1 MKFRR
6 YASWM
11 RRLNFDMDP
20 FVSDEVHRLISANLS
35 NETLC
40 PRLQELTWVARSY
53 PFEHRFL
60 SPHLTEF
67 SFTWFYMGPPPDGVV
82 PNLTS
87 VIAQLQISSLR
98 SLRIDIST
106 ARIPKGLGPII
117 SSAILR
123 CRPSLTTLSVL
134 TPLSHTA
141 TQHIMR
147 PPNLTAWDARN
158 GPPRVYL
165 KSRSYTRRSPSN
177 GILFSRQPHVA
188 RPATQGRAPQ
198 AKNSLFWFVW

>member
-40 PRLQELTWVARSY
+40 PRLQELTWAARSY

-60 SPHLTEF
+60 SPRLF

-87 VIAQLQISSLR
+87 ATTSFLSSIFTDRHLDSTDSKGFGVHHFLR
-98 SLRIDIST
+98 Y
-106 ARIPKGLGPII
+106 
-117 SSAILR
+117 
-123 CRPSLTTLSVL
+123 PSMQA
-134 TPLSHTA
+134 LSHHTIRINA
-141 TQHIMR
+141 
-147 PPNLTAWDARN
+147 L
-158 GPPRVYL
+158 
-165 KSRSYTRRSPSN
+165 
-177 GILFSRQPHVA
+177 VA
-188 RPATQGRAPQ
+188 HGNPTHHAAPQ
-198 AKNSLFWFVW
+198 LYRMGREERAA